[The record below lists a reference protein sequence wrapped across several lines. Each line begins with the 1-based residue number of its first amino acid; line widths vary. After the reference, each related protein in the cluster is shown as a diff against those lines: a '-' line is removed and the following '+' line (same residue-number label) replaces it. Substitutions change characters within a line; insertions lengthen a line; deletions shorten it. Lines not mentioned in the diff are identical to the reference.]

1 MSKLAKSKA
10 GPVESAPEH
19 FLYIKAFVNTPLG
32 RMEISGS
39 ELGICTAQ
47 LCIEGRD
54 GVDARELALAEL
66 PEVHPVAQGARQLA
80 EYFAGQRQSFELKL
94 DWGGAPEFHRQVW
107 AELLQIPF
115 GKTTSYSAIA
125 EKLGN
130 PGAVRA
136 VGMANRSN
144 PIAIVVPCH
153 RVIGKAGELRGY
165 FYGLDTKMW
174 LLRLENPVRFAEQGE
189 LF

>member
-1 MSKLAKSKA
+1 MLVKYFI
-10 GPVESAPEH
+10 P
-19 FLYIKAFVNTPLG
+19 TPIG
-32 RMEISGS
+32 RMEITGS
-39 ELGICTAQ
+39 ELGVRTAQ
-47 LCIEGRD
+47 LCEGRETSA
-54 GVDARELALAEL
+54 DAVAQ
-66 PEVHPVAQGARQLA
+66 EVTEMLENHPVAECARQIA
-80 EYFAGQRQSFELKL
+80 EYFAGARQDFELKL

-107 AELLQIPF
+107 AELLKIPF

-125 EKLGN
+125 ERLGN
-130 PGAVRA
+130 PDASRA

-165 FYGLDTKMW
+165 FYGLDTKML
-174 LLRLENPVRFAEQGE
+174 LLRHENPVRFAEQGQ